1 MSSGIVDVL
10 SFITFV
16 FLGFGGVL
24 IVCLIIF
31 AFIKRVLE
39 FEWKYLLISFVSL
52 VIGVFFIVG
61 LIGVFPGW
69 HWNSISCEQDYPGW
83 TEDKAQQERYE
94 KCLYGD

>member
-24 IVCLIIF
+24 IGCLIIF

-39 FEWKYLLISFVSL
+39 FEWKYLLISFV
-52 VIGVFFIVG
+52 
-61 LIGVFPGW
+61 PKKK
-69 HWNSISCEQDYPGW
+69 N
-83 TEDKAQQERYE
+83 
-94 KCLYGD
+94 